1 MKKIFNIVAVCA
13 IVFAAA
19 SCGKSRTEQMALAEN
34 VKISCTPEVLT
45 LVGDKVD
52 AEITVTYPEKYFYPK
67 TILEVTPVLVYEGGE
82 VAGKTFTYQGEKVK
96 DNYPVVSYD
105 GGTVSEKVSFD
116 YVDGM
121 ETSYLELRGVVSY
134 KDTKVEIPA
143 IKVADG
149 CNVTQLLADNGGTYS
164 FKKDNY
170 QAVLHESTEGQVLY
184 NINSSVV
191 RNSELKSESVKN
203 LQASLEEIAANPR
216 YTVTGTR
223 IISYAS
229 PDGGQEYN
237 AKLSDRRAESA
248 EKAWGKV
255 TNGMSADDVQV
266 KSVGQD
272 WEGFQEAIQKSD
284 IQDKDLILRVLSMYS
299 DPAVRESEIKNM
311 SQVYK
316 EISSDVFP
324 ELRRARFIADLDY
337 RNYSDAELVELIN
350 SNIDALDE
358 EGLLR
363 AASVITDNA
372 AKADIYKK
380 AVSKFGSDRA
390 NFNLAVL
397 ALNDDNLADAA
408 RYLAAVKNPDADVIN
423 AKGVC
428 EFRQGDYDAA
438 ADLFRQAG
446 TAEAKANLGM
456 IQILEGDYDAA
467 AATLAGTDSDN
478 KAVAYILT
486 GDLDKAAAAV
496 TCDCPRANYIK
507 AVIAAREGDADK
519 VAANLNKVAA
529 SSPELMAKAEK
540 DVEFANYR

>member
-1 MKKIFNIVAVCA
+1 MKRILNLVALCA

-34 VKISCTPEVLT
+34 LKISCTPEVLT
-45 LVGDKVD
+45 LVGDKID

-82 VAGKTFTYQGEKVK
+82 VAAKTFTYQGEKVK
-96 DNYPVVSYD
+96 DNYTVVSYD
-105 GGTVSEKVSFD
+105 GGTVKENVSFD
-116 YVDGM
+116 YVEGM
-121 ETSYLELRGVVSY
+121 ETSYLELRGIAYY
-134 KDTKVEIPA
+134 KDSAVEIPA

-149 CNVTQLLADNGGTYS
+149 CNVTQLLADNGGSYT

-170 QAVLHESTEGQVLY
+170 QSVLHESTEGQIMY
-184 NINSSVV
+184 NYNSAVV
-191 RNSELKSESVKN
+191 RNSELKSESVKD
-203 LQASLEEIAANPR
+203 LQASLEEISANPR

-223 IISYAS
+223 IVSYAS
-229 PDGGQEYN
+229 PEGGQEYN
-237 AKLSDRRAESA
+237 AKLSDKRAESA
-248 EKAWGKV
+248 EKVWGKV

-272 WEGFQEAIQKSD
+272 WEGFQEAVQKSD
-284 IQDKDLILRVLSMYS
+284 IEDKDLILRVLSMYS
-299 DPAVRESEIKNM
+299 DPAVRESEIRNM

-316 EISSDVFP
+316 EISKDVFP

-337 RNYSDAELVELIN
+337 RNYSDAELEEMSRN
-350 SNIDALDE
+350 AIDMLDE

-363 AASVITDNA
+363 VASLLSDNGR
-372 AKADIYKK
+372 KAEIYKT
-380 AVSKFGSDRA
+380 AVAKFGSDRA

-397 ALNDDNLADAA
+397 ALNENKPDEAA
-408 RYLAAVKNPDADVIN
+408 GYLAAIKNPDADVTN

-428 EFRQGDYDAA
+428 EFRKGNYDAA

-446 TAEAKANLGM
+446 TDDAKANLGM
-456 IQILEGDYDAA
+456 IQILEGDYTAA

-478 KAVAYILT
+478 KAVAYILA

-496 TCDCPRANYIK
+496 TCDCPRANYIR
-507 AVIAAREGDADK
+507 AIIAARQGNSEK
-519 VAANLNKVAA
+519 VAEYLNKVAA
-529 SSPELMAKAEK
+529 ASPELMAKAEK

>member
-1 MKKIFNIVAVCA
+1 MKRILNLVALCA

-34 VKISCTPEVLT
+34 LKISCTPEVLT
-45 LVGDKVD
+45 LVGDKID

-82 VAGKTFTYQGEKVK
+82 VAAKTFTYQGEKVK
-96 DNYPVVSYD
+96 DNYTVVSYD
-105 GGTVSEKVSFD
+105 GGTVKENVSFD
-116 YVDGM
+116 YVEGM
-121 ETSYLELRGVVSY
+121 ETSYLELRGIAYY
-134 KDTKVEIPA
+134 KDSAVEIPA

-149 CNVTQLLADNGGTYS
+149 CNVTQLLADNGGSYT

-170 QAVLHESTEGQVLY
+170 QSVLHESTEGQIMY
-184 NINSSVV
+184 NYNSAVV
-191 RNSELKSESVKN
+191 RNSELKSESVKD

-223 IISYAS
+223 IVSYAS
-229 PDGGQEYN
+229 PEGGQEYN
-237 AKLSDRRAESA
+237 AKLSDKRAESA
-248 EKAWGKV
+248 EKVWGKV

-272 WEGFQEAIQKSD
+272 WEGFQEAVQKSD
-284 IQDKDLILRVLSMYS
+284 IEDKDLILRVLSMYS
-299 DPAVRESEIKNM
+299 DPAVRESEIRNM

-316 EISSDVFP
+316 EISKDVFP

-337 RNYSDAELVELIN
+337 RNYSDAELEEMSRN
-350 SNIDALDE
+350 AIDMLDE

-363 AASVITDNA
+363 VASLMSDNGR
-372 AKADIYKK
+372 KAEIYKT
-380 AVSKFGSDRA
+380 AVAKFGSDRA

-397 ALNDDNLADAA
+397 ALNENKPDEAA
-408 RYLAAVKNPDADVIN
+408 GYLAAIKNPDADVTN

-428 EFRQGDYDAA
+428 EFRKGNYDAA

-446 TAEAKANLGM
+446 TDDAKANLGM
-456 IQILEGDYDAA
+456 IQILEGDYTAA

-478 KAVAYILT
+478 KAVAYILA

-496 TCDCPRANYIK
+496 TCDCPRANYIR
-507 AVIAAREGDADK
+507 AIIAARQGNSEK
-519 VAANLNKVAA
+519 VAEYLNKVAA
-529 SSPELMAKAEK
+529 ASPELMAKAEK